1 MKPPPLYWIKVR
13 SEREDIDLKCWG
25 WSDTS
30 LDEARENGQKRC
42 KQALARWDEN
52 HSLDKYPYG
61 VSRPL
66 REKALEQWNQDDGS
80 LQAIV
85 TINAYGCRVL
95 NCANVMFVDV
105 DFGEP
110 MWARGVN
117 PGCLLGWLFP
127 RQDIRKDTEDNR
139 EAFNAEKEASAL
151 ARLQALVTRVPGIGA
166 RAYHT
171 KAGLRYLMTHAPMD
185 PLAENSSQI
194 MEELDADP
202 YYIKLCRAQ
211 KSFRARLT
219 PKPWRCGLPKIPHRY
234 PWDAQQEHEVENWIA
249 TYEATTRDFASCKL
263 IGHYGNPEIHPEITR
278 TMAFH
283 DKVTRAESGIALA

>member
-1 MKPPPLYWIKVR
+1 
-13 SEREDIDLKCWG
+13 
-25 WSDTS
+25 
-30 LDEARENGQKRC
+30 
-42 KQALARWDEN
+42 
-52 HSLDKYPYG
+52 
-61 VSRPL
+61 
-66 REKALEQWNQDDGS
+66 
-80 LQAIV
+80 
-85 TINAYGCRVL
+85 
-95 NCANVMFVDV
+95 
-105 DFGEP
+105 
-110 MWARGVN
+110 
-117 PGCLLGWLFP
+117 
-127 RQDIRKDTEDNR
+127 
-139 EAFNAEKEASAL
+139 
-151 ARLQALVTRVPGIGA
+151 
-166 RAYHT
+166 
-171 KAGLRYLMTHAPMD
+171 MD